1 MAVFFFGIILDIKY
15 KNNTMNYIIKILLTA
30 IAVFILANI
39 LPGVSI
45 ESYFISIVVAIVI
58 GLLDS
63 LVKPILIIFTIPIT
77 IVTLGLFL
85 FIINAFIILIADYFI
100 GGFRVSN
107 IIWAVIFSILLSLL
121 QSTLYKV
128 LDKQ

>member
-1 MAVFFFGIILDIKY
+1 
-15 KNNTMNYIIKILLTA
+15 MNYIIKILLTA
-30 IAVFILANI
+30 IAVFILAKI

-45 ESYFISIVVAIVI
+45 ESYFTSIVVAIVI

-85 FIINAFIILIADYFI
+85 FIINAFIILIADYFVN
-100 GGFRVSN
+100 GFVVNN
-107 IIWAVIFSILLSLL
+107 IIWAAIFSMLLSLL
-121 QSTLYKV
+121 QSVLYKV
-128 LDKQ
+128 LDK

>member
-1 MAVFFFGIILDIKY
+1 
-15 KNNTMNYIIKILLTA
+15 MNYIIKILLTA

-45 ESYFISIVVAIVI
+45 ESYFTSIVVAIVI

-77 IVTLGLFL
+77 IVTLGFFL